1 MDSSNEASEEN
12 SDEELEDEDI
22 SDLWLGLLIKGRLL
36 NSNSEAKEQSKESS
50 EDNVEILQISRVNT

>member
-1 MDSSNEASEEN
+1 MDSSKEASEEN

-22 SDLWLGLLIKGRLL
+22 SDLWLGLLIKERLL

>member
-1 MDSSNEASEEN
+1 MDSSKEASEEN

-22 SDLWLGLLIKGRLL
+22 SDLWLGLLIKERLL

-50 EDNVEILQISRVNT
+50 EDNVEILQISRANT